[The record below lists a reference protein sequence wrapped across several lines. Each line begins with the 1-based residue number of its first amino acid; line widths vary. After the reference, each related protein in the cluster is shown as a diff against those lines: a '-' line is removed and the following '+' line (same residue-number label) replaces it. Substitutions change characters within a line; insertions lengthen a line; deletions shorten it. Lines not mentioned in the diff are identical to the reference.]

1 MNYKVLLF
9 DLDETLLRSDK
20 SISSRTLTALQN
32 CRSKGVLIGI
42 STSRGRS
49 NSLDFI
55 SELDPDILIVS
66 GGALVEYQGECIF
79 SAEYTTQETAALI
92 ARARELCGSCEI
104 TIDTADKHYWN
115 YKTDPL
121 SADATWGE
129 TIYCDFTTPLDGALK
144 ISIEITDPALA
155 AALAAEFSDSDCAK
169 FSGSSWYKFTK
180 KTATKENA
188 IRILCEH
195 CGISADEFIAFGDDI
210 PDIGMLR
217 LCGLGVAMGN
227 AVAEVKAAADIVI
240 GSSNEDG
247 IAEYLEKAFLQ

>member
-92 ARARELCGSCEI
+92 ARARELCGS
-104 TIDTADKHYWN
+104 
-115 YKTDPL
+115 
-121 SADATWGE
+121 
-129 TIYCDFTTPLDGALK
+129 
-144 ISIEITDPALA
+144 
-155 AALAAEFSDSDCAK
+155 
-169 FSGSSWYKFTK
+169 
-180 KTATKENA
+180 
-188 IRILCEH
+188 
-195 CGISADEFIAFGDDI
+195 
-210 PDIGMLR
+210 
-217 LCGLGVAMGN
+217 
-227 AVAEVKAAADIVI
+227 
-240 GSSNEDG
+240 
-247 IAEYLEKAFLQ
+247 